1 LYAFCLITIVFMFAH
16 KGYSTE
22 WKLNMNKN
30 RLSIAIAATLT
41 LGISGC
47 DQSKND
53 NTPAAVVPANI
64 LLSNNRLAFIDLNSP
79 GTSLTTPSAITTGIL
94 TGDTL
99 VSIDRRPQN
108 GFLYG
113 LGYNATA
120 GTVTLYTIHPE
131 TSVATRLGVAGGFV
145 GADGTTPVMIG
156 GGNANT
162 RFEIDFNPAVD
173 RVRVI
178 SSLGENFRMD
188 PNTGAVV
195 DGNLGIS
202 PAPALTNMD
211 GSLNIVTGST
221 SIPAQAQ
228 GTAYTNNVANNG
240 AVTTQY
246 TLDETTNSLY
256 IQNPPN
262 MGSLSSAKLLSPT
275 VASILGFDIA
285 PGVNAAAS
293 SSPVTSGSGFALVKT
308 GASSAES
315 LATVDLVTG
324 VLSNITAIT
333 GGTGAIGLA
342 VQQPASAAV
351 IALSGNG
358 TSLLRFAANTPG
370 ATTSVAITGIT
381 LGESLVG
388 IDFRPATGQLY
399 ALGINPAM
407 DNGTLY
413 RIDPQ
418 TGAAN
423 VIGTAGSIKYVGAD
437 GITAVDLPDPATVGY
452 GFDFNPTVDRIRVT
466 TGSVSGSGLNLRMHP
481 DTGAPVDGNLGSMT
495 ASSGVNPDGAI
506 NGAVTGVDGSAYTN
520 SVAGATVTTLYNL
533 SSVTSQLT
541 IQSPPNNG
549 TQTSATKLRV
559 GGADLVFTAVNGFD
573 IPSDVRVTTSDMPVT
588 SGFGFAA
595 LKVGGV
601 RQLYRIN
608 LVSGAAENLGTIG
621 ASDDLRGLAVGQ
633 THAK

>member
-1 LYAFCLITIVFMFAH
+1 
-16 KGYSTE
+16 
-22 WKLNMNKN
+22 MNKN

-64 LLSNNRLAFIDLNSP
+64 LLSSNRLAFIDLNAPNS
-79 GTSLTTPSAITTGIL
+79 SLATPSAITGISI
-94 TGDTL
+94 GDTL

-113 LGYNATA
+113 LGYNAGA

-131 TSVATRLGVAGGFV
+131 TSFATPLGTAGGFV
-145 GADGTTPVMIG
+145 DNSGAPIQIG
-156 GGNANT
+156 GGLTTT

-178 SSLGENFRMD
+178 SSLGENFRMN
-188 PNTGAVV
+188 PNTGTVV
-195 DGNLGIS
+195 DGNLGGADGS
-202 PAPALTNMD
+202 VTGTNMD
-211 GSLNIVTGST
+211 GSLKIGATST
-221 SIPAQAQ
+221 PAQ

-240 AVTTQY
+240 NITTQY
-246 TLDETTNSLY
+246 TLDETTDSLY

-262 MGSLSSAKLLSPT
+262 MGSLSSSSAKLLSPT
-275 VASILGFDIA
+275 VTSILGFDIA
-285 PGVNAAAS
+285 PGVNASAS
-293 SSPVTSGSGFALVKT
+293 SMPVTSGSGFALVKT

-351 IALSGNG
+351 IALGGNG

-370 ATTSVAITGIT
+370 ATTSVAITGVT
-381 LGESLVG
+381 PGESLVG

-399 ALGINPAM
+399 ALGINPTA

-418 TGAAN
+418 TGAAS
-423 VIGTAGSIKYVGAD
+423 VIGTAGSIKYVVAD

-495 ASSGVNPDGAI
+495 ASPGVNPDGAI

-520 SVAGATVTTLYNL
+520 SVAGTSVTTLYNL
-533 SSVTSQLT
+533 SSSTSQLT

-573 IPSDVRVTTSDMPVT
+573 IPSDVRVTALDMPVT

-595 LKVGGV
+595 LKVGGI

-621 ASDDLRGLAVGQ
+621 TSDDLRGLAVGQ

>member
-1 LYAFCLITIVFMFAH
+1 MFAH
-16 KGYSTE
+16 KGCSTE
-22 WKLNMNKN
+22 WMLNMNKN

-53 NTPAAVVPANI
+53 NTPAAEVPANI
-64 LLSNNRLAFIDLNSP
+64 LLSSNRLAFIDLSAP
-79 GTSLTTPSAITTGIL
+79 STSLATPSAINGIL

-113 LGYNATA
+113 LGYNASA

-131 TSVATRLGVAGGFV
+131 TSFATPLGAAVGFEDSS
-145 GADGTTPVMIG
+145 GAPIRIG
-156 GGNANT
+156 GGLTTT

-173 RVRVI
+173 RVRII
-178 SSLGENFRMD
+178 SSLGENFRMN
-188 PNTGAVV
+188 PNTGTVV
-195 DGNLGIS
+195 DGNLGGADGS
-202 PAPALTNMD
+202 VTGTNMD
-211 GSLNIVTGST
+211 GSLKVGMTST
-221 SIPAQAQ
+221 PAQ

-240 AVTTQY
+240 NITTQY
-246 TLDETTNSLY
+246 TLDETTDSLY

-285 PGVNAAAS
+285 PGVNASAS
-293 SSPVTSGSGFALVKT
+293 STPVTSGSGFALVKT

-342 VQQPASAAV
+342 VQQPASTAV
-351 IALSGNG
+351 IALSSNG

-370 ATTSVAITGIT
+370 ATTSVGITGIT

-399 ALGINPAM
+399 ALGINPTA

-418 TGAAN
+418 LGTAT
-423 VIGTAGSIKYVGAD
+423 VIGTAGSIAYVGVD
-437 GITAVDLPDPATVGY
+437 GTTAVDLPDPATVGY

-466 TGSVSGSGLNLRMHP
+466 TSSGLNLRMHP
-481 DTGAPVDGNLGSMT
+481 GTGAPVDGNLGSMT
-495 ASSGVNPDGAI
+495 AAPGINPDGAI

-520 SVAGATVTTLYNL
+520 SVAGTTGTTVTTLYNL
-533 SSVTSQLT
+533 SSATSQLT

-559 GGADLVFTAVNGFD
+559 GGADLLFTAVNGFD

-595 LKVGGV
+595 LKVGGI

-621 ASDDLRGLAVGQ
+621 TSDDLRGLAVGQ

>member
-1 LYAFCLITIVFMFAH
+1 MFAH
-16 KGYSTE
+16 KGCSTE

-64 LLSNNRLAFIDLNSP
+64 LLSSNRLAFIDLNAPS
-79 GTSLTTPSAITTGIL
+79 TSLATPSTITTGIMP
-94 TGDTL
+94 GDTL

-113 LGYNATA
+113 LGYNAGA

-131 TSVATRLGVAGGFV
+131 TSFATPLGVAGGFV

-178 SSLGENFRMD
+178 SSLGENFRMN
-188 PNTGAVV
+188 PNTGTVV
-195 DGNLGIS
+195 DGNLGGADGS
-202 PAPALTNMD
+202 VTGTNMD
-211 GSLNIVTGST
+211 GSLKVGATST
-221 SIPAQAQ
+221 LAQ

-240 AVTTQY
+240 AITTQY
-246 TLDETTNSLY
+246 TLDETTDSLY

-262 MGSLSSAKLLSPT
+262 MGALSLGKVLSPT

-285 PGVNAAAS
+285 PGVNASAS
-293 SSPVTSGSGFALVKT
+293 NTPVTSGSGFALVKT

-370 ATTSVAITGIT
+370 ATTSVDITGIT

-399 ALGINPAM
+399 ALGINPTA

-418 TGAAN
+418 TGAAS
-423 VIGTAGSIKYVGAD
+423 VIGTAGSIKYVVAD
-437 GITAVDLPDPATVGY
+437 GITAVDLPDPATAGY
-452 GFDFNPTVDRIRVT
+452 GFDFNPRVDLIRVT
-466 TGSVSGSGLNLRMHP
+466 TSSGLNLRIRP
-481 DTGAPVDGNLGSMT
+481 DGTPFDAN
-495 ASSGVNPDGAI
+495 ASINGDNPDGAI

-520 SVAGATVTTLYNL
+520 SVAGTSVTTLYNL
-533 SSVTSQLT
+533 SSSTSQLT

-559 GGADLVFTAVNGFD
+559 GGADLLFTAVNGFD

-595 LKVGGV
+595 LKVGGI

-621 ASDDLRGLAVGQ
+621 TSDDLRGLAVGQ

>member
-1 LYAFCLITIVFMFAH
+1 
-16 KGYSTE
+16 
-22 WKLNMNKN
+22 MNKN
-30 RLSIAIAATLT
+30 RLSIAIAATLA

-64 LLSNNRLAFIDLNSP
+64 LLSSNRLAFIDLNAPS
-79 GTSLTTPSAITTGIL
+79 TSLTTPSAITGISI
-94 TGDTL
+94 GDTL
-99 VSIDRRPQN
+99 VSLDRRPQN

-113 LGYNATA
+113 LGYNAGA

-131 TSVATRLGVAGGFV
+131 TSVATPLGTAGGFV
-145 GADGTTPVMIG
+145 DNSGAPIQIG
-156 GGNANT
+156 GGLTTT

-178 SSLGENFRMD
+178 SSLGENFRMN
-188 PNTGAVV
+188 PNTGTVV
-195 DGNLGIS
+195 DGNLGGADGS
-202 PAPALTNMD
+202 VTGTNMD
-211 GSLNIVTGST
+211 GSLKVGATST
-221 SIPAQAQ
+221 PAQ

-240 AVTTQY
+240 AITTQY

-262 MGSLSSAKLLSPT
+262 MGTLSLGKLLSPT

-399 ALGINPAM
+399 ALGINPTA

-418 TGAAN
+418 LGTAT
-423 VIGTAGSIKYVGAD
+423 VIGTAGSIAYVDVNGT
-437 GITAVDLPDPATVGY
+437 TAVDLPDPATVGY

-495 ASSGVNPDGAI
+495 ASPGVNPDGAI

-549 TQTSATKLRV
+549 TQTSATKLRF

-573 IPSDVRVTTSDMPVT
+573 IPSDVRVTNSDMPVT

>member
-1 LYAFCLITIVFMFAH
+1 
-16 KGYSTE
+16 
-22 WKLNMNKN
+22 MNKN
-30 RLSIAIAATLT
+30 RLSIAIAAATLT

-64 LLSNNRLAFIDLNSP
+64 LLSSNRLAFLDLNAAS
-79 GTSLTTPSAITTGIL
+79 TSLATPSAITGISA
-94 TGDTL
+94 GDTL

-113 LGYNATA
+113 LGYNAGA

-131 TSVATRLGVAGGFV
+131 TSFATPLGTAGGFV
-145 GADGTTPVMIG
+145 DNSGAPIQIG
-156 GGNANT
+156 GGLTTT

-178 SSLGENFRMD
+178 SSLGENFRMN
-188 PNTGAVV
+188 PNTGTVV
-195 DGNLGIS
+195 DGNLGGADGS
-202 PAPALTNMD
+202 VTGTNMD
-211 GSLNIVTGST
+211 GSLKVGVTST
-221 SIPAQAQ
+221 PAQ

-240 AVTTQY
+240 AITTQY
-246 TLDETTNSLY
+246 TLDETTDSLY

-308 GASSAES
+308 SAGSAES

-370 ATTSVAITGIT
+370 ATTSVAITGVT

-399 ALGINPAM
+399 ALGINPTA

-418 TGAAN
+418 LGTATA
-423 VIGTAGSIKYVGAD
+423 IGTAGSIAYVGAD
-437 GITAVDLPDPATVGY
+437 GTTAVDLPDPATVGY

-466 TGSVSGSGLNLRMHP
+466 TGSVSGSGLNLRMRP
-481 DTGAPVDGNLGSMT
+481 DTGAPVDGN
-495 ASSGVNPDGAI
+495 ASPGTNPDGAI

-520 SVAGATVTTLYNL
+520 SVAGMTGTTVTTLYNL
-533 SSVTSQLT
+533 SSATSQLT
-541 IQSPPNNG
+541 IQSPPNDG
-549 TQTSATKLRV
+549 TQTSAIKLRV

-595 LKVGGV
+595 LKVGGI

-621 ASDDLRGLAVGQ
+621 TSDDLRGLAVGQ

>member
-1 LYAFCLITIVFMFAH
+1 
-16 KGYSTE
+16 
-22 WKLNMNKN
+22 MNKN

-64 LLSNNRLAFIDLNSP
+64 LLSSNRLAFIDLNAPNS
-79 GTSLTTPSAITTGIL
+79 SLATPSAITGISI
-94 TGDTL
+94 GDTL

-113 LGYNATA
+113 LGYNAGA

-131 TSVATRLGVAGGFV
+131 TSFATPLGVAGGFV

-178 SSLGENFRMD
+178 SSLGENFRMN
-188 PNTGAVV
+188 PNTGTVV
-195 DGNLGIS
+195 DGNLGGADGS
-202 PAPALTNMD
+202 VTGTNMD
-211 GSLNIVTGST
+211 GSLKVGATST
-221 SIPAQAQ
+221 PAQ
-228 GTAYTNNVANNG
+228 GTAYTNNVANNS
-240 AVTTQY
+240 AITTQY
-246 TLDETTNSLY
+246 TLDETTDSLY

-262 MGSLSSAKLLSPT
+262 MGALSLGKVLSPT

-285 PGVNAAAS
+285 PGVNASAS
-293 SSPVTSGSGFALVKT
+293 STPVTSGSGFALVKT

-351 IALSGNG
+351 IALSSNG

-388 IDFRPATGQLY
+388 IDFRPTTGQLY
-399 ALGINPAM
+399 ALGINPIL

-418 TGAAN
+418 LGTATA
-423 VIGTAGSIKYVGAD
+423 IGTAGSIAYVGVD
-437 GITAVDLPDPATVGY
+437 GTTAVDLPDPATVGY

-466 TGSVSGSGLNLRMHP
+466 TSSGLNLRMRP
-481 DTGAPVDGNLGSMT
+481 DTGAPVDGN
-495 ASSGVNPDGAI
+495 ASPGVNPDGAI
-506 NGAVTGVDGSAYTN
+506 NGAVTDVDGSAYTN
-520 SVAGATVTTLYNL
+520 SVAGMTGTTVTTLYNL
-533 SSVTSQLT
+533 SSATSQLT

-595 LKVGGV
+595 LKVGGI

>member
-1 LYAFCLITIVFMFAH
+1 
-16 KGYSTE
+16 
-22 WKLNMNKN
+22 MNKN

-64 LLSNNRLAFIDLNSP
+64 LLSSNRLAFIDLNAPNS
-79 GTSLTTPSAITTGIL
+79 SLATPSAITGISI
-94 TGDTL
+94 GDTL

-113 LGYNATA
+113 LGYNAGA

-131 TSVATRLGVAGGFV
+131 TSFATPLGVAGGFV

-188 PNTGAVV
+188 PNTGMVL
-195 DGNLGIS
+195 DGNLGMTT
-202 PAPALTNMD
+202 PQNGTNMD
-211 GSLNIVTGST
+211 GPLNISST
-221 SIPAQAQ
+221 PAQAQ

-240 AVTTQY
+240 NITTQY
-246 TLDETTNSLY
+246 TLDETTDSLY

-262 MGSLSSAKLLSPT
+262 MGSLSSSSAKLLSPT
-275 VASILGFDIA
+275 VTSILGFDIA
-285 PGVNAAAS
+285 PGVNASAS
-293 SSPVTSGSGFALVKT
+293 SMPVTSGSGFALVKT

-370 ATTSVAITGIT
+370 ATTSVAITGVT
-381 LGESLVG
+381 PGESLVG

-399 ALGINPAM
+399 ALGINPTA

-418 TGAAN
+418 LGTAT
-423 VIGTAGSIKYVGAD
+423 VIGTAGSIAYVGTD
-437 GITAVDLPDPATVGY
+437 GITAVNLPDPATAGY
-452 GFDFNPTVDRIRVT
+452 GFDFNPRVDLIRVT
-466 TGSVSGSGLNLRMHP
+466 TSSGLNLRIRP
-481 DTGAPVDGNLGSMT
+481 DGTPFDAN
-495 ASSGVNPDGAI
+495 ASINGDNPDGAI
-506 NGAVTGVDGSAYTN
+506 NSAVTGVDGSAYTN
-520 SVAGATVTTLYNL
+520 SVAGTTVTTLYNL
-533 SSVTSQLT
+533 SSATSQLT
-541 IQSPPNNG
+541 IQSPPNDG

-595 LKVGGV
+595 LKVGGI

-621 ASDDLRGLAVGQ
+621 TSDDLRGLAVGQ

>member
-1 LYAFCLITIVFMFAH
+1 
-16 KGYSTE
+16 
-22 WKLNMNKN
+22 MNKN

-131 TSVATRLGVAGGFV
+131 TSFATQLGTADGFV
-145 GADGTTPVMIG
+145 DSSGAPIRIG
-156 GGNANT
+156 GGLTTT

-178 SSLGENFRMD
+178 SSLGENFRMN
-188 PNTGAVV
+188 PNTGNVV
-195 DGNLGIS
+195 DGNLGGADGSVTGI
-202 PAPALTNMD
+202 NMD
-211 GSLNIVTGST
+211 GSLKVGATST
-221 SIPAQAQ
+221 PAQ

-240 AVTTQY
+240 AITTQY
-246 TLDETTNSLY
+246 TLDETTDSLY

-370 ATTSVAITGIT
+370 ATTSVTITGIT

-388 IDFRPATGQLY
+388 IDFRPATGQLF

-437 GITAVDLPDPATVGY
+437 GITAVDLPDPATMGY
-452 GFDFNPTVDRIRVT
+452 GFDFNPRVDLIRVT
-466 TGSVSGSGLNLRMHP
+466 TSSGLNLRIRP
-481 DTGAPVDGNLGSMT
+481 DGAPFDAN
-495 ASSGVNPDGAI
+495 ASINGDNPDGAI

-520 SVAGATVTTLYNL
+520 SVAGAAVTTLYNL
-533 SSVTSQLT
+533 SSATSQLT

-573 IPSDVRVTTSDMPVT
+573 IPSDVRVTAPDMPVT

>member
-1 LYAFCLITIVFMFAH
+1 
-16 KGYSTE
+16 
-22 WKLNMNKN
+22 MNKN

-64 LLSNNRLAFIDLNSP
+64 LLSSNRLAFIDLNAPNS
-79 GTSLTTPSAITTGIL
+79 SLATPSAITGISI
-94 TGDTL
+94 GDTL

-113 LGYNATA
+113 LGYNAGA

-131 TSVATRLGVAGGFV
+131 TSFATPLGTAGGFV
-145 GADGTTPVMIG
+145 DNSGAPIQIG
-156 GGNANT
+156 GGLTTT

-178 SSLGENFRMD
+178 SSLGENFRMN
-188 PNTGAVV
+188 PNTGTVV
-195 DGNLGIS
+195 DGNLGGADGS
-202 PAPALTNMD
+202 VTGTNMD
-211 GSLNIVTGST
+211 GSLKVGATST
-221 SIPAQAQ
+221 PAQ

-240 AVTTQY
+240 NITTQY
-246 TLDETTNSLY
+246 TLDETTDSLY

-262 MGSLSSAKLLSPT
+262 MGSLSSSSAKLLSPT
-275 VASILGFDIA
+275 VTSILGFDIA
-285 PGVNAAAS
+285 PGVNASAS
-293 SSPVTSGSGFALVKT
+293 SMPVTSGSGFALVKT

-351 IALSGNG
+351 IALGGNG

-370 ATTSVAITGIT
+370 ATTSVAITGVT
-381 LGESLVG
+381 PGESLVG

-399 ALGINPAM
+399 ALGINPTA

-418 TGAAN
+418 LGTAT
-423 VIGTAGSIKYVGAD
+423 VIGTAGSIAYVGTD
-437 GITAVDLPDPATVGY
+437 GITAVNLPDPATAGY
-452 GFDFNPTVDRIRVT
+452 GFDFNPRVDLIRVT
-466 TGSVSGSGLNLRMHP
+466 TSSGLNLRIRP
-481 DTGAPVDGNLGSMT
+481 DGTPFDAN
-495 ASSGVNPDGAI
+495 ASINGDNPDGAI
-506 NGAVTGVDGSAYTN
+506 NSAVTGVDGSAYTN
-520 SVAGATVTTLYNL
+520 SVAGTTVTTLYNL
-533 SSVTSQLT
+533 SSATSQLT
-541 IQSPPNNG
+541 IQSPPNDG

-595 LKVGGV
+595 LKVGGI

-621 ASDDLRGLAVGQ
+621 TSDDLRGLAVGQ

>member
-1 LYAFCLITIVFMFAH
+1 
-16 KGYSTE
+16 
-22 WKLNMNKN
+22 MNKN

-64 LLSNNRLAFIDLNSP
+64 LLSSNRLAFIDLNAPNS
-79 GTSLTTPSAITTGIL
+79 SLATPSAITGISI
-94 TGDTL
+94 GDTL

-113 LGYNATA
+113 LGYNAGA

-131 TSVATRLGVAGGFV
+131 TSFATPLGTAGGFV
-145 GADGTTPVMIG
+145 DNSGAPIQIG
-156 GGNANT
+156 GGLTTT

-178 SSLGENFRMD
+178 SSLGENFRMN
-188 PNTGAVV
+188 PNTGTVV
-195 DGNLGIS
+195 DGNLGGADNSINGV
-202 PAPALTNMD
+202 NMD
-211 GSLNIVTGST
+211 GSLKVGMTST
-221 SIPAQAQ
+221 PAQ

-240 AVTTQY
+240 AITTQY
-246 TLDETTNSLY
+246 TLDETTDSLY

-262 MGSLSSAKLLSPT
+262 MGTLSLGKVLSPT
-275 VASILGFDIA
+275 VTSILGFDIA
-285 PGVNAAAS
+285 PGVNASAS
-293 SSPVTSGSGFALVKT
+293 SMPVTSGSGFALVKT

-399 ALGINPAM
+399 ALGINPTA

-418 TGAAN
+418 LGTAT
-423 VIGTAGSIKYVGAD
+423 VIGTAGSIAYVGVD
-437 GITAVDLPDPATVGY
+437 GTTAVDLPDPATVGY

-466 TGSVSGSGLNLRMHP
+466 TSSGLNLRMRP

-495 ASSGVNPDGAI
+495 ASPGINPDGAI
-506 NGAVTGVDGSAYTN
+506 NSAVTGVDGSAYTN
-520 SVAGATVTTLYNL
+520 SVAGTTVTTLYNL
-533 SSVTSQLT
+533 SSGTSQLT

-595 LKVGGV
+595 LKVGGI

-621 ASDDLRGLAVGQ
+621 TSDDLRGLAVGQ